1 MPRTLEGVYRAGR
14 IELAEKPE
22 GLKEE
27 SRVLVTILSAGA
39 IDLRERGIDEAQATD
54 LRRRLATFGE
64 DWDSP
69 EMAIYDDYDANL
81 VQTR

>member
-27 SRVLVTILSAGA
+27 SRVLVTILGAGA

-69 EMAIYDDYDANL
+69 GMAIYDDYDANL
-81 VQTR
+81 VQTQ

>member
-14 IELAEKPE
+14 IELAERPV

-27 SRVLVTILSAGA
+27 SRVLITILGAGA
-39 IDLRERGIDEAQATD
+39 VDLRERGIDDAQADD
-54 LRRRLATFGE
+54 LRRRLAAFGA

-69 EMAIYDDYDANL
+69 EMAIYDDYDAN
-81 VQTR
+81 

>member
-1 MPRTLEGVYRAGR
+1 MPRALEGVYRAGR
-14 IELAEKPE
+14 IELAERPE

-27 SRVLVTILSAGA
+27 SRVRVTIVPTDAV
-39 IDLRERGIDEAQATD
+39 DLRERGMEEAQAAD
-54 LRRRLATFGE
+54 LRNRLAAFAE

-81 VQTR
+81 VPTR